1 MTLLGGTHTV
11 EPKPWTLPKGNPR
24 IGQCSRA
31 FEWTVVASSR
41 NILETVFTP
50 KSPQS
55 DLRLNKVPWTFLD
68 SIKGRSSALN
78 NPFVSQVQDLGDWG
92 VPHRLYPETQF

>member
-1 MTLLGGTHTV
+1 MDPSQNRTML
-11 EPKPWTLPKGNPR
+11 
-24 IGQCSRA
+24 QCSRA

-55 DLRLNKVPWTFLD
+55 DLRLNKVPGTFLD
-68 SIKGRSSALN
+68 SVKGRSSALN
-78 NPFVSQVQDLGDWG
+78 NPFVSQVQDLGDWR
-92 VPHRLYPETQF
+92 VPHRLYPVLGTS